1 MKLPRRQFLHLAAVV
16 ATLPALSCSARAQA
30 YPYKPLRWIVGFP
43 PGGGADTVAR
53 IMGSW
58 LSERLGQPVIIENR
72 PGAGTNIAVQAV
84 VNSPPDGY
92 TLLFLGASAIVNTSM
107 YENLPF
113 NVQRDIAP
121 VSGLID
127 YPMVMAAH
135 PSVPAKTI
143 AEFITYAKANPRK
156 ISMASFGSGSASH
169 LAGELF
175 KLTAGV
181 DLVHV
186 PYRGGAA
193 MITDLVGGQVQVG
206 FDVMP
211 TSIPHIRTGALRA
224 LGVTNTKRYEG
235 LPDVPSIAETV
246 AGYEARTWAGVG
258 VPKGT
263 PTSIILRL
271 NREINDGLANPTIRT
286 RLTDIG
292 TIPMVFTPDE
302 FGAFIA
308 AETEKWGKVV
318 RSAGIKPE

>member
-1 MKLPRRQFLHLAAVV
+1 MKLPRRKFLHLAGGA
-16 ATLPALSCSARAQA
+16 AALPALSFIARAQA

-53 IMGSW
+53 LMGPW

-113 NVQRDIAP
+113 NLQRDIAP

-175 KLTAGV
+175 KMMAGV

-193 MITDLVGGQVQVG
+193 MITDLLGGQVQVG

-211 TSIPHIRTGALRA
+211 TSMPHIRTGALRA

-246 AGYEARTWAGVG
+246 PGYEARTWAGVG
-258 VPKGT
+258 VPNGT
-263 PTSIILRL
+263 PTDIILRL
-271 NREINDGLANPTIRT
+271 NREINDGLANPTIRA
-286 RLTDIG
+286 RLADIG
-292 TIPMVFTPDE
+292 TIPMVLTPQE
-302 FGAFIA
+302 FGAYIA

>member
-1 MKLPRRQFLHLAAVV
+1 MKLPRRQFLQLAAG
-16 ATLPALSCSARAQA
+16 AAASPAVSRFAWAQA
-30 YPYKPLRWIVGFP
+30 YPNRPLRWIVGFP

-53 IMGSW
+53 IMGPW
-58 LSERLGQPVIIENR
+58 LSERLGQPVLIENR

-107 YENLPF
+107 FENLPF
-113 NVQRDIAP
+113 NVQRDTAP
-121 VSGLID
+121 VSGLIN
-127 YPMVMAAH
+127 YPMVLVAH

-175 KLTAGV
+175 KMMAGV

-193 MITDLVGGQVQVG
+193 MITDLLGGQVQVG
-206 FDVMP
+206 FDVMT
-211 TSIPHIRTGALRA
+211 TSWPHIRTGALRA
-224 LGVTNTKRYEG
+224 LGVTNTTRYDG

-246 AGYEARTWAGVG
+246 AGYEARTWAVVG
-258 VPKGT
+258 VPRGT
-263 PTSIILRL
+263 PTDIIVRL
-271 NREINDGLANPTIRT
+271 NSEINDGLANPAIRA
-286 RLTDIG
+286 RLADIG
-292 TIPMVFTPDE
+292 TIPMVFTPQE
-302 FGAFIA
+302 FGAFVA

-318 RSAGIKPE
+318 RSAGIKPD

>member
-1 MKLPRRQFLHLAAVV
+1 MKLPRRQFLQLAAGD
-16 ATLPALSCSARAQA
+16 AASPAVSRFAWAQA
-30 YPYKPLRWIVGFP
+30 YPNRPLRWIVGFP

-53 IMGSW
+53 IMGPW
-58 LSERLGQPVIIENR
+58 LSERLGQPVLIENR

-107 YENLPF
+107 FENLPF

-121 VSGLID
+121 VSGLIN
-127 YPMVMAAH
+127 YPMVLVAH

-175 KLTAGV
+175 KMMAGV

-193 MITDLVGGQVQVG
+193 MITDLLGGQVQVG
-206 FDVMP
+206 FDVMT
-211 TSIPHIRTGALRA
+211 TSWPHIRTGALRA
-224 LGVTNTKRYEG
+224 LGVTNTQRYDG

-258 VPKGT
+258 VPRGT
-263 PTSIILRL
+263 PTDIIVRL
-271 NREINDGLANPTIRT
+271 NREINDGLANAAIRA
-286 RLTDIG
+286 RLADIG
-292 TIPMVFTPDE
+292 TIPMVFTPQQ
-302 FGAFIA
+302 FGAFVA

-318 RSAGIKPE
+318 RSAGIKPD